1 MRKFLIFLIAAF
13 FLYFVL
19 TNPAGFTDAVNDI
32 ATFLRNIFDN
42 LVDAFDALFS

>member
-1 MRKFLIFLIAAF
+1 MKKVLTFFILAFL
-13 FLYFVL
+13 LYFVL

-32 ATFLRNIFDN
+32 ATFLRRVFDN